1 MFFISSVLIIL
12 ATVTTPAYSEVH
24 KYYSGYGHYQGYGG
38 PTYYKS
44 WPRPVAHK
52 MHYGYQGTGS
62 GYTQSPY
69 GSYPRQQQYK
79 MPYMAMDYMRSD
91 SFDAPNP
98 IKTAVDN
105 LFPLALQLLESTQ
118 LDKFLTTII
127 KNRDIQPL
135 LQTLIKD
142 TQADIT
148 TFINEVVDEV
158 MEKGGANNMLDII
171 MENARAHRRECP
183 KVKGVIEKIV
193 CEYIPVVV
201 KVFYS
206 PELRKTV
213 KDVIPNITSS
223 FFKLARAA
231 RIPLENFLNAA
242 APKLLDAADSSGL
255 LLVVMDKLAGMWP
268 QVA

>member
-12 ATVTTPAYSEVH
+12 ATVTTPAHSIVH

-38 PTYYKS
+38 PTFHKS
-44 WPRPVAHK
+44 WAPK

-69 GSYPRQQQYK
+69 SYYPRHQQYK
-79 MPYMAMDYMRSD
+79 MPYMEMDHMRSD
-91 SFDAPNP
+91 SFDAPN
-98 IKTAVDN
+98 IINTAVDH

-158 MEKGGANNMLDII
+158 MEKGGANNILGII
-171 MENARAHRRECP
+171 MENARAHKRECP
-183 KVKGVIEKIV
+183 NVKGVIEKIV
-193 CEYIPVVV
+193 CEYIPVLV
-201 KVFYS
+201 KVFYT

-213 KDVIPNITSS
+213 KDVLPNITSS
-223 FFKLARAA
+223 VFKLARAA
-231 RIPLENFLNAA
+231 RIPLENFLIAA
-242 APKLLDAADSSGL
+242 APKLLDAAESSGL
-255 LLVVMDKLAGMWP
+255 LMLVMDKLTGILPKVAGIPM
-268 QVA
+268 